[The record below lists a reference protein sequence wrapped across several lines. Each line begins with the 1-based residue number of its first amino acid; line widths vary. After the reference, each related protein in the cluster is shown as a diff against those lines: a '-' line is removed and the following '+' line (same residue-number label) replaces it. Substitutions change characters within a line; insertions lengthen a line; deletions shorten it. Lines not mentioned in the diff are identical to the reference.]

1 MWYLTDKRHLDHD
14 TGPGHPERPDRL
26 RAVWD
31 ALAREGL
38 CSSLRPLQYKP
49 AESEAIHRVHSPA
62 MFEHTVKFT
71 RRGFGNLTPDTPV
84 CQDSAS
90 VALLAAG
97 AACAA
102 VDAVVEAG
110 TQSSRAFCAIRPPG
124 HHATPDEAMG
134 FCLIN
139 SAAVAARHA
148 QTVHGI
154 GKVLVL
160 DWDVHHGNGTQDI
173 FYSDPSVGF
182 ISIHRYGQ
190 GFYPGTG
197 APAETGTGKGLGSTW
212 NLSAQPGISW
222 TGYLDL
228 LDRALSHLQA
238 FKPDLVIVSAGFD
251 ACLDDPVGDIGL
263 DPAIFGEATR
273 RLLQAADATAGG
285 RIVSLLEGG
294 YNLKR
299 LGEAVAHHVKALI
312 PKATPSQSRK

>member
-1 MWYLTDKRHLDHD
+1 MWYFTDKRHLEHD

-31 ALAREGL
+31 ALSRAGL
-38 CSSLRPLQYKP
+38 TTSLQPRDYQPAPL
-49 AESEAIHRVHSPA
+49 EAVHRVHSPG
-62 MFEHTVKFT
+62 MFNHTLDIVN
-71 RRGFGNLTPDTPV
+71 RGGGHLTPDTPV
-84 CQDSAS
+84 CRDSAS
-90 VALLAAG
+90 IALLATG
-97 AACAA
+97 AACTA
-102 VDAVVEAG
+102 VDTVLEAG
-110 TQSSRAFCAIRPPG
+110 VSSTRAFCAIRPPG

-148 QTVHGI
+148 QVKHGLDR
-154 GKVLVL
+154 VLIL

-197 APAETGTGKGLGSTW
+197 APSETGTGKGLGTTW
-212 NLSAQPGISW
+212 NLNAQPGITW
-222 TGYLDL
+222 DGYVSLM
-228 LDRALSHLQA
+228 DRAISHIAA
-238 FKPDLVIVSAGFD
+238 FKPQLVLLSAGFD
-251 ACLDDPVGDIGL
+251 ACMDDPVGDIGL
-263 DPAIFGEATR
+263 DPAIFGELTT
-273 RLLQAADATAGG
+273 RLLQVVNDTAQG

-299 LGEAVAHHVKALI
+299 LGEAAAHHVGALVA
-312 PKATPSQSRK
+312 K

>member
-1 MWYLTDKRHLDHD
+1 MWYFTDKRHLEHD

-31 ALAREGL
+31 ALSRAGL
-38 CSSLRPLQYKP
+38 TTRLQTRDYQPAPLD
-49 AESEAIHRVHSPA
+49 AVHRVHSPA
-62 MFEHTVKFT
+62 MFNHTLDLAK
-71 RRGFGNLTPDTPV
+71 RGGGHLTPDTPV
-84 CQDSAS
+84 CRDSAS
-90 VALLAAG
+90 VALLATG
-97 AACAA
+97 AACTA
-102 VDAVVEAG
+102 VDTVLEAG
-110 TQSSRAFCAIRPPG
+110 SSSTRAFCAIRPPG

-148 QTVHGI
+148 QFKHGLDR
-154 GKVLVL
+154 VLIL

-197 APAETGTGKGLGSTW
+197 APSETGTAKGLGTTW
-212 NLSAQPGISW
+212 NLNAQPGITW
-222 TGYLDL
+222 DGYV
-228 LDRALSHLQA
+228 ALMDQAVGYIAA
-238 FKPDLVIVSAGFD
+238 FKPQLVLLSAGFD
-251 ACLDDPVGDIGL
+251 ACMDDPVGDIGL
-263 DPAIFGEATR
+263 DPAIFGELTT
-273 RLLQAADATAGG
+273 RLLQVVNDTAQG

-299 LGEAVAHHVKALI
+299 LGEAAAHHVGALL
-312 PKATPSQSRK
+312 AE

>member
-1 MWYLTDKRHLDHD
+1 MWYFTDKRHLEHD

-31 ALAREGL
+31 ALSRAGL
-38 CSSLRPLQYKP
+38 TTSLQPRDYQPAPL
-49 AESEAIHRVHSPA
+49 EAVHRVHSPG
-62 MFEHTVKFT
+62 MFNHTLDIVN
-71 RRGFGNLTPDTPV
+71 RGGGHLTPDTPV
-84 CQDSAS
+84 SRDSAS
-90 VALLAAG
+90 IALLATG
-97 AACAA
+97 AACTA
-102 VDAVVEAG
+102 VDTVLEAG
-110 TQSSRAFCAIRPPG
+110 GSSKRAFCAIRPPG

-148 QTVHGI
+148 QVKHGLDR
-154 GKVLVL
+154 VLIL

-197 APAETGTGKGLGSTW
+197 APSETGTGKGLGTTW
-212 NLSAQPGISW
+212 NLNAQPGITW
-222 TGYLDL
+222 DGYVSLM
-228 LDRALSHLQA
+228 DRAISHIAA
-238 FKPDLVIVSAGFD
+238 FKPQLVLLSAGFD
-251 ACLDDPVGDIGL
+251 ACMDDPVGDIGL
-263 DPAIFGEATR
+263 DPAIFGELTT
-273 RLLQAADATAGG
+273 RLLQVVNDTAQG

-299 LGEAVAHHVKALI
+299 LGEAAAHHVGALVA
-312 PKATPSQSRK
+312 K

>member
-1 MWYLTDKRHLDHD
+1 MAAGCRLTMWYLTDKRHLDHN

-38 CSSLRPLQYKP
+38 EPKLYPLGYQP
-49 AESEAIHRVHSPA
+49 AELESVHRAHSPE
-62 MFEHTVKFT
+62 MFEHTRKVT
-71 RRGFGNLTPDTPV
+71 LQGGGHLTPDTPV
-84 CQDSAS
+84 CPDSAS
-90 VALLAAG
+90 IALLAAG

-102 VDAVVEAG
+102 VDAVVELG
-110 TQSSRAFCAIRPPG
+110 TRSSRAFCAIRPPG

-148 QTVHGI
+148 QVVHGM
-154 GKVLVL
+154 GKVLIL

-182 ISIHRYGQ
+182 ISIHRYGH

-197 APAETGTGKGLGSTW
+197 APSETGTGKGLGTTW
-212 NLSAQPGISW
+212 NLNAQPGISW
-222 TGYLDL
+222 SGYLDL
-228 LDRALSHLQA
+228 MDRAVSHIES
-238 FKPDLVIVSAGFD
+238 FKPELVIVSAGFD
-251 ACLDDPVGDIGL
+251 ACMDDPVGDIGL

-273 RLLQAADATAGG
+273 RLLQVADDHAGG
-285 RIVSLLEGG
+285 RVVSLLEGG

-299 LGEAVAHHVKALI
+299 LGEAVAHHVAVL
-312 PKATPSQSRK
+312 SGN